1 MSTFPKEERRAL
13 RRAIRLLDY
22 DRGRFTWSVIFGS
35 GAIGSG
41 VGLGATAAWLIARA
55 AQLPPVLDLSV
66 ASTGVRAFGVGKA
79 VFRYLE
85 RISSHWVALYGMST
99 LRTELYTHLANSST
113 DVVTS
118 VKRGDLLTRTNADVD
133 EIGNVVVKSMLPAAV
148 AVIVSL
154 IAIAIVGFQSPAI
167 GLVLTIALLI
177 SGLLGP
183 YCAMRGAR
191 LAEQAQVADRARLN
205 DEALTL
211 LENAAELRVSGRLS
225 DVEQARLT
233 TEADTAQHRDKSA
246 RPTALAAAIDTFAL
260 AIAVIG
266 ALLIGSA
273 QVLSGDLNGIQLV
286 VCALTPL
293 SAFEATQRLGEAAVQ
308 LTRSGAAARRVM
320 AILDAADASQVSAT
334 QTLTQAPQSLDAD
347 DLTLGWEGGP
357 SIATD
362 ISLHLE
368 PGKTLAIVG
377 ESGIGKS
384 TLLYTLAGMIRPHAG
399 QVRLGSADVAE
410 LDRQEVSQ
418 YLTLTAEDAHIF
430 ETSVLENIRVARA
443 SVTAKEAS
451 ELLERVGLGSWLS
464 QLPDGVE
471 TLLGTDA
478 TTISG
483 GERRRILLARALA
496 SPARFL
502 LLDEPGEHLDAET
515 ADALIRDL
523 LRSGGNDRGVI
534 LVTHRLTPLDAA
546 DEVIIIGRGHDGL
559 ATITARGSHS
569 DLMAG
574 VPQYAWS
581 AAQEN

>member
-211 LENAAELRVSGRLS
+211 LENAADR
-225 DVEQARLT
+225 
-233 TEADTAQHRDKSA
+233 KS
-246 RPTALAAAIDTFAL
+246 
-260 AIAVIG
+260 
-266 ALLIGSA
+266 
-273 QVLSGDLNGIQLV
+273 V
-286 VCALTPL
+286 V
-293 SAFEATQRLGEAAVQ
+293 
-308 LTRSGAAARRVM
+308 
-320 AILDAADASQVSAT
+320 
-334 QTLTQAPQSLDAD
+334 
-347 DLTLGWEGGP
+347 
-357 SIATD
+357 
-362 ISLHLE
+362 
-368 PGKTLAIVG
+368 
-377 ESGIGKS
+377 
-384 TLLYTLAGMIRPHAG
+384 
-399 QVRLGSADVAE
+399 
-410 LDRQEVSQ
+410 
-418 YLTLTAEDAHIF
+418 
-430 ETSVLENIRVARA
+430 
-443 SVTAKEAS
+443 
-451 ELLERVGLGSWLS
+451 
-464 QLPDGVE
+464 
-471 TLLGTDA
+471 
-478 TTISG
+478 
-483 GERRRILLARALA
+483 
-496 SPARFL
+496 
-502 LLDEPGEHLDAET
+502 
-515 ADALIRDL
+515 
-523 LRSGGNDRGVI
+523 
-534 LVTHRLTPLDAA
+534 
-546 DEVIIIGRGHDGL
+546 
-559 ATITARGSHS
+559 
-569 DLMAG
+569 
-574 VPQYAWS
+574 
-581 AAQEN
+581 

>member
-13 RRAIRLLDY
+13 RRTIRLLDY
-22 DRGRFTWSVIFGS
+22 DRRRFTWSVLFGS
-35 GAIGSG
+35 GAVGSG

-55 AQLPPVLDLSV
+55 AQLPPVLELSV

-118 VKRGDLLTRTNADVD
+118 LKRGDLLTRTNADVD
-133 EIGNVVVKSMLPAAV
+133 EIGNVVVKSMLPVAV
-148 AVIVSL
+148 AIIVSC
-154 IAIAIVGFQSPAI
+154 IALTIVGLQSPAI
-167 GLVLTIALLI
+167 ALVLAIALLI

-191 LAEQAQVADRARLN
+191 LAEQAQVEDRARLN

-211 LENAAELRVSGRLS
+211 LENAAELRVSGRLN
-225 DVEQARLT
+225 DVEYARLA
-233 TEADTAQHRDKSA
+233 TESDIATHRDKAA
-246 RPTALAAAIDTFAL
+246 RPTALGAAIDTFAL

-266 ALLIGSA
+266 ALWIGTQ
-273 QVLSGDLNGIQLV
+273 QVVSGDLNGIQLV

-293 SAFEATQRLGEAAVQ
+293 SAFEATQRLGDAAVQ

-320 AILDAADASQVSAT
+320 AILDAADASHVTVS
-334 QTLTQAPQSLDAD
+334 QTFAQAPYSLDAKN
-347 DLTLGWEGGP
+347 LTLGWEGAP

-384 TLLYTLAGMIRPHAG
+384 TLLYTLAGMIRPHEG
-399 QVRLGSADVAE
+399 YVHLGSADVAAV
-410 LDRQEVSQ
+410 DRQEVSQ

-443 SVTAKEAS
+443 SVTAEEAAD
-451 ELLERVGLGSWLS
+451 LLERVGLGTWLS

-471 TLLGTDA
+471 TVVGTDA

-502 LLDEPGEHLDAET
+502 LLDEPGEHLDAAT

-523 LRSGGNDRGVI
+523 LRSGGAERGVI
-534 LVTHRLTPLDAA
+534 LVTHRLTPLDVA
-546 DEVIIIGRGHDGL
+546 DEVIIIGRRDDGL
-559 ATITARGSHS
+559 ATITARGTH
-569 DLMAG
+569 DELLET